1 MLIIFMV
8 GSGILFL
15 SISVFSIFYIRHA
28 NFSLEAYPFPKAFV
42 LSTISILFSGLFFY
56 KARENFE
63 HGILKSLFR
72 YLIGALFLS
81 FIFIGFQIDGWTK
94 VITYTDVIGAKN
106 LASFVLALSGIHAI
120 HLIGGLVFLIWM
132 IFSVKNAMRD
142 GVKGLV
148 FTTEPYTKAR
158 LATLSLYWL
167 YLEII
172 WVLQFLLFYLVYW
185 IH

>member
-1 MLIIFMV
+1 MV

-15 SISVFSIFYIRHA
+15 SISIFSIFYIKNA
-28 NFSLEAYPFPKAFV
+28 GFSLDNYAFPKSFV
-42 LSTISILFSGLFFY
+42 LSTISVLFSGLFFY

-72 YLIGALFLS
+72 NLIMALVLS
-81 FIFIGFQIDGWTK
+81 FVFIGFQIDGWIK
-94 VITYTDVIGAKN
+94 VLTYTGEIGAKN
-106 LASFVLALSGIHAI
+106 LVSFVMALSGIHAI
-120 HLIGGLVFLIWM
+120 HLLGGLIFLFWM
-132 IFSVKNAMRD
+132 ILSVKTAMND
-142 GVKGLV
+142 GVKGLM

-185 IH
+185 VH